1 MDKTILIAILTKL
14 TDRNPKLYTRL
25 EISLPIVVVDDTPA
39 LTGDD
44 RESAASKSKPI
55 SQVSETALRK
65 RIKNILRPG
74 RGQCDD
80 SGSSFGVGPNI
91 D

>member
-1 MDKTILIAILTKL
+1 MDKAILIAILTKL

-44 RESAASKSKPI
+44 RKSATSKSKPI
-55 SQVSETALRK
+55 SQASETAWRNALK
-65 RIKNILRPG
+65 TPYAWVGAITMILDRL
-74 RGQCDD
+74 
-80 SGSSFGVGPNI
+80 SA
-91 D
+91 